1 MKAIKI
7 PNAALLDVF
16 GRPVAINSHDLQRPS
31 VIPNP
36 SYTGQVDKNSSNN
49 HNEVHNK
56 NSTATVPSHKTDH
69 AERLTVIG

>member
-31 VIPNP
+31 IIPNP
-36 SYTGQVDKNSSNN
+36 SYTGEVNKNSSNN
-49 HNEVHNK
+49 HYDVHNK
-56 NSTATVPSHKTDH
+56 SSTATGSMSKPEHT
-69 AERLTVIG
+69 ERLTVIG